1 MTPILKMSNAGGMGA
16 TLNRYS
22 DMLAGNAAYVGSSYY
37 SIATQTVGSGGASN
51 VTFSSIPS
59 TYTHLQI
66 RAIVRDAGSSQN
78 GFWLRFNG
86 DSTSGNYYWHELYGT
101 GSSAL
106 AYAEAPST
114 VNFGGVMPYSA
125 NASQIM
131 GAAIIDILD
140 YSNTNKAKTI
150 RSLAGYDANGSGNIA
165 LLSGAW
171 NNSNAAI
178 TSILL
183 QDSAGINFSQYSSF
197 ALYGVK

>member
-1 MTPILKMSNAGGMGA
+1 MSGH
-16 TLNRYS
+16 
-22 DMLAGNAAYVGSSYY
+22 LAAPNSYA
-37 SIATQTVGSGGASN
+37 SIATVTVGSGGATN

>member
-1 MTPILKMSNAGGMGA
+1 MTPILKMSNAGGMDA